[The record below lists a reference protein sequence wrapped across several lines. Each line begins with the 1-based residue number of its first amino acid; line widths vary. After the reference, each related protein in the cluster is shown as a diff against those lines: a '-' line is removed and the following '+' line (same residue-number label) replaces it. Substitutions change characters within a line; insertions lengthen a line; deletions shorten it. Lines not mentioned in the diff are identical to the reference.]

1 MSDRLLDLGT
11 DFLVGNVV
19 IVSLYEIDLI
29 SPLAPLQRRG
39 CVAWA
44 FLIFFVF
51 KRSLLNPS
59 ASSTMNL
66 PDALFLFALHGRS

>member
-19 IVSLYEIDLI
+19 IVSLYEIGLI
-29 SPLAPLQRRG
+29 SPLAPLQRHG

-44 FLIFFVF
+44 FLIFLF
-51 KRSLLNPS
+51 
-59 ASSTMNL
+59 SSGPCLTPL
-66 PDALFLFALHGRS
+66 QAQL